1 MVEGGMK
8 CVKYLLFTFN
18 LLFFFAG
25 LALIIAGA
33 VVQTRFRD
41 YIAFF
46 DSNFSAAAIVL
57 IVVGG
62 IILLIGF
69 FGCCGAYKENYCM
82 TMTFAVILGLIF
94 VLEIAVGIGAAVM
107 KNKVRKVIEDKMTES
122 MSNYGKDGHDG
133 VTKAW
138 NNIQKNF
145 ECCGVKNSTDWS
157 NNNTIPDSCDCPA
170 DKKSD
175 EKLCMK
181 HDNKD
186 IFKRGCINGISDWVE
201 KNVVVVVGVGI
212 GFAFLQLIGIAFAC
226 CLARTIKKEYE
237 VV

>member
-33 VVQTRFRD
+33 VVQTRFKE
-41 YIAFF
+41 YVAFF
-46 DSNFSAAAIVL
+46 GNDFSAAAIVL
-57 IVVGG
+57 MVVGG

-69 FGCCGAYKENYCM
+69 FGCCGAYKESYCM

-107 KNKVRKVIEDKMTES
+107 KNKVRKVLEDKMKES
-122 MSNYGKDGHDG
+122 MQNYNKPNHDG
-133 VTKAW
+133 VTKTW
-138 NNIQKNF
+138 DNLQKRF
-145 ECCGVKNSTDWS
+145 TCCGVANYTDWDNHNATS
-157 NNNTIPDSCDCPA
+157 YPTSCNCEGSGCVTVGDR
-170 DKKSD
+170 D
-175 EKLCMK
+175 LY
-181 HDNKD
+181 NK
-186 IFKRGCINGISDWVE
+186 GCIDGISDWVE
-201 KNVVVVVGVGI
+201 KNIVVVVGVGI
-212 GFAFLQLIGIAFAC
+212 GFAFLQLIGIFFAC

>member
-33 VVQTRFRD
+33 VVQTRFKE
-41 YIAFF
+41 YVAFF
-46 DSNFSAAAIVL
+46 GNDFSAAAIVL
-57 IVVGG
+57 MVVGG

-69 FGCCGAYKENYCM
+69 FGCCGAYKESYCM

-107 KNKVRKVIEDKMTES
+107 KNKVRRVLEDKMKES
-122 MSNYGKDGHDG
+122 MQNYKKPNHDG
-133 VTKAW
+133 VTKTW
-138 NNIQKNF
+138 DNLQKKF
-145 ECCGVKNSTDWS
+145 DCCGVGNYTDWD
-157 NNNTIPDSCDCPA
+157 NHNATAYPNSCDCTGSGCVSVG
-170 DKKSD
+170 DR
-175 EKLCMK
+175 KLY
-181 HDNKD
+181 NK
-186 IFKRGCINGISDWVE
+186 GCIDGISDWVE
-201 KNVVVVVGVGI
+201 KNIVVVVGVGI
-212 GFAFLQLIGIAFAC
+212 GFAFLQLIGIFFAC

>member
-33 VVQTRFRD
+33 VVQTRFRE

-46 DSNFSAAAIVL
+46 GNNFSAAAIVL

-69 FGCCGAYKENYCM
+69 FGCCGAYKESYCM

-107 KNKVRKVIEDKMTES
+107 KNKVRKIIEDKMTES
-122 MSNYGKDGHDG
+122 MKNYNDDHEG
-133 VTKAW
+133 VKKAW
-138 NNIQKNF
+138 DSMQEKF
-145 ECCGVKNSTDWS
+145 ECCGVKNSTDW
-157 NNNTIPDSCDCPA
+157 NTTVPDSCDCPA
-170 DKKSD
+170 DKKTD
-175 EKLCMK
+175 EKICHK
-181 HDNKD
+181 EDGKD
-186 IFKRGCINGISDWVE
+186 IFKRGCIDGISEWVE